1 MKMSVPFLNFFLI
14 MVPNGCVSFSSKI
27 GFNLRTELVLLSLE
41 RAILRVDLVPNLA
54 VNRSHAV
61 VGSVNRT
68 DLVFISLDRAFLSAD
83 LVPNLFLNRSNA
95 VDVVVSVGITTLG
108 GWSWL
113 LLLLLFSPTLGA
125 ATAGSNTLGV
135 GTAIAVSTRVGGENI
150 FESCSIASLT
160 TVPCCNN
167 GVAG

>member
-1 MKMSVPFLNFFLI
+1 
-14 MVPNGCVSFSSKI
+14 MVPNGSVVFSSKI
-27 GFNLRTELVLLSLE
+27 GFNLGTDLVLNSLD
-41 RAILRVDLVPNLA
+41 RALLRADLVPNLA

-68 DLVFISLDRAFLSAD
+68 DLVFMLLDRAFLSAD
-83 LVPNLFLNRSNA
+83 LVSNLFLNRSNT
-95 VDVVVSVGITTLG
+95 VVVVVVTGMVTLG
-108 GWSWL
+108 VWAWL
-113 LLLLLFSPTLGA
+113 LLLLLVLPTLGA
-125 ATAGSNTLGV
+125 AVAGSNTLGV